1 MKMRR
6 LVVTW
11 MLLVGVAAAAGC
23 SDDDGTTLTTA
34 SAAGGYTGATATG
47 GLAGASPATGGS
59 QATGGS
65 TSGGT
70 GGEQAGGT
78 GGQTSGGTGGTGQTG
93 GDGGTEQ
100 AAGAGGAAGAAGAP
114 PISNCAQCIEANCQ
128 AEFSGC
134 TTDLCIHEFQCT
146 QLCIGAKISATQALT
161 QQDKDDCV
169 SECAMEALADSIP
182 GADGSVSAEMD
193 AIYTCIN
200 TNPWCAHYCYGDPEP
215 P

>member
-70 GGEQAGGT
+70 GGYPWYYGGIPTIWIKAVVRNTSVTFRTHNFPAGLNFDVLMGPMGSAGI
-78 GGQTSGGTGGTGQTG
+78 GGYYVGSFNS
-93 GDGGTEQ
+93 
-100 AAGAGGAAGAAGAP
+100 GAGGQFTKTFNVP
-114 PISNCAQCIEANCQ
+114 PQLVNHGRIAIRTQNLATGYYSYNWFYNN
-128 AEFSGC
+128 
-134 TTDLCIHEFQCT
+134 TT
-146 QLCIGAKISATQALT
+146 
-161 QQDKDDCV
+161 
-169 SECAMEALADSIP
+169 P
-182 GADGSVSAEMD
+182 
-193 AIYTCIN
+193 
-200 TNPWCAHYCYGDPEP
+200 
-215 P
+215 